1 MVWIEVKHEQLP
13 LDGKTGSHYFAGLG
27 SGWFLFFFPL
37 YIRGICNI
45 CISNMVSTL
54 LSHAIP
60 SLSGDLKLVNEA
72 NHVKSPL
79 ENTGTTEIMFTGKL
93 NWKT

>member
-1 MVWIEVKHEQLP
+1 MARQAHGTLQGLVW
-13 LDGKTGSHYFAGLG
+13 AG
-27 SGWFLFFFPL
+27 FFFPL
-37 YIRGICNI
+37 YIRGVCNI

-72 NHVKSPL
+72 NHLKNPL
-79 ENTGTTEIMFTGKL
+79 ENTGTTEIMFSGKL
-93 NWKT
+93 NLKRF

>member
-1 MVWIEVKHEQLP
+1 MARQAHITLQGWVQA
-13 LDGKTGSHYFAGLG
+13 GFYFF
-27 SGWFLFFFPL
+27 SL

-72 NHVKSPL
+72 NHLKSPL

-93 NWKT
+93 NWKI

>member
-1 MVWIEVKHEQLP
+1 MAKQAHITFQGWVW
-13 LDGKTGSHYFAGLG
+13 AG
-27 SGWFLFFFPL
+27 FFFLPL

-60 SLSGDLKLVNEA
+60 SLSGDLRLVNEA
-72 NHVKSPL
+72 NHLKSPL
-79 ENTGTTEIMFTGKL
+79 ENTSTTEIMFSGKL
-93 NWKT
+93 NLKRF